1 MLEHYF
7 GAHGWAFERTG
18 DDEIVANVQ
27 GSWASYELRAV
38 WRVEDRVLQFLALP
52 DIRVP
57 SDKRIAIYE
66 TIGLI
71 NEQLWL
77 GHFEMWRSEEHTSE
91 LQSLMRIS
99 YAVFC
104 LQKKNKKNK
113 RYIITLE

>member
-57 SDKRIAIYE
+57 SDKRIAISE

-71 NEQLWL
+71 NEQPWP
-77 GHFEMWRSEEHTSE
+77 GHFRSDERRVGKAGGSKCRCGGWAE
-91 LQSLMRIS
+91 
-99 YAVFC
+99 Y
-104 LQKKNKKNK
+104 
-113 RYIITLE
+113 

>member
-1 MLEHYF
+1 MLEQYF

-71 NEQLWL
+71 N
-77 GHFEMWRSEEHTSE
+77 RSEEHTSE
-91 LQSLMRIS
+91 IQSLMRIS

-104 LQKKNKKNK
+104 LKKKTIKHQIRK
-113 RYIITLE
+113 TLRI